1 MLQVGRSSVMLYLP
15 CLHCQKFEFV
25 ISDLVANV
33 YMRQYMV
40 QILSESMT
48 YDVLQ
53 LPDKQYKSIV
63 EILISLTSWLM
74 FVLVAACCGPAH
86 VCSVIAISNMQI
98 PGWLLKLGV
107 MCV

>member
-1 MLQVGRSSVMLYLP
+1 MLQVGCSSVMLYLP

-48 YDVLQ
+48 YDVL
-53 LPDKQYKSIV
+53 
-63 EILISLTSWLM
+63 
-74 FVLVAACCGPAH
+74 
-86 VCSVIAISNMQI
+86 
-98 PGWLLKLGV
+98 
-107 MCV
+107 